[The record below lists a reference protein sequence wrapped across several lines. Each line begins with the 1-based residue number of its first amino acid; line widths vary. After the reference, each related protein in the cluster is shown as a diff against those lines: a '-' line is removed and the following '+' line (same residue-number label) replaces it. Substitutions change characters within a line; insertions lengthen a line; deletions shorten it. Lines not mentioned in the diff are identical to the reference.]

1 MKIQYLIILLAI
13 FIISS
18 SNDEFEINCNS
29 HFDVKWVL
37 ENTKEIQANKIPEL
51 KNEDLISIGDF
62 IGDARIV
69 LLGEQSHGDGTTF
82 LFKSSLIKYLHE
94 VKGFNVIAF
103 ESDFFAINNIWDR
116 ETNLNKKVNDVKLSL
131 YRMWA
136 KSKQIEPLF
145 AYIIKRNSS
154 GNKLTISGFDSRH
167 ASNYSKKNYLV
178 QLDSL
183 VQENHPA
190 LTNELEYLEF
200 KATLSN
206 LILNEYNHQP
216 GKLEMNSFFEILDEL
231 LFLFEGKADSN
242 LQFWI
247 QELKSLKAN
256 AKSVWSDISNR
267 IESSNL
273 RDKQMAANLM
283 WLLET
288 KFRNE
293 KVIVWSAN
301 YHIAKNDNQISKQE
315 YYNHQEYTPMGEFLF
330 ASLNKNIVNIAFTTN
345 SGKFTDTTFNDIVRD
360 ISIDSDSFE
369 DYLSKSAYN
378 FGFINFRD
386 SKLCTIEPFKMNA
399 FGHYQLSG
407 RWYNV
412 FDGVLY
418 IKEMSP
424 SEF

>member
-1 MKIQYLIILLAI
+1 MKIQYPIVLFAA

-18 SNDEFEINCNS
+18 SNEEFEINCHS
-29 HFDVKWVL
+29 HFDVNWVL
-37 ENTKEIQANKIPEL
+37 ENTKEIRANKITEL

-62 IGDARIV
+62 VGDARIV

-103 ESDFFAINNIWDR
+103 ESDFFAINNIWDS
-116 ETNLNKKVNDVKLSL
+116 ETNLNKKVNNVKLSL

-136 KSKQIEPLF
+136 KSKQIEALF
-145 AYIIKRNSS
+145 TYIRNRNSS
-154 GNKLTISGFDSRH
+154 GNKLAISGFDSRH
-167 ASNYSKKNYLV
+167 SSNYSKSNYLK

-183 VQENHPA
+183 ISENHP
-190 LTNELEYLEF
+190 LLVKQLKYLEF
-200 KATLSN
+200 KSTLSN
-206 LILNEYNHQP
+206 LVLKEYNHQP
-216 GKLEMNSFFEILDEL
+216 SELEINLFFDVLDEL
-231 LFLFEGKADSN
+231 LILLESKADSN

-247 QELKSLKAN
+247 QELNNLNGN
-256 AKSVWSDISNR
+256 AKSVWSNISNKV
-267 IESSNL
+267 ESSNA
-273 RDKQMAANLM
+273 RDKQMAENLI
-283 WLLET
+283 WLVKN
-288 KFRNE
+288 KFSNE
-293 KVIVWSAN
+293 KIIVWSAN

-315 YYNHQEYTPMGEFLF
+315 YYNPVEYTPMGEFLYT
-330 ASLNKNIVNIAFTTN
+330 SLNKEIVNIGFTTN
-345 SGKFTDTTFNDIVRD
+345 SGKFTDIAFNDIVRD

-369 DYLSKSAYN
+369 DYLSKSTYN
-378 FGFINFRD
+378 FGFVNFRD
-386 SKLCTIEPFKMNA
+386 SKFCAIERFNMNA

-412 FDGVLY
+412 FDGIIY